1 MKKNR
6 NVFTLIEL
14 LIVIAIIAILAGMLL
29 PALNKAKETAKS
41 IECVSRLRQWGIG
54 FTLYMENSPVSM
66 KRYTWSDTWAADA
79 PEWSETL
86 ALLMNLPKNANMN
99 GFITKGKLVCPLLPQ
114 APIITRAGASQDG
127 CWGYQLNSSFSQNTI
142 AWLRVKNPSARALAG
157 EGWPEINVFSYYIDI
172 RDNTPLKLHFQNRHR
187 NAANIL
193 YLDSHIGSVNTYK
206 VHWQNPADR
215 PFLSPSF

>member
-1 MKKNR
+1 MKRNR

-29 PALNKAKETAKS
+29 PALNKAKESAKS

-54 FTLYMENSPVSM
+54 FTLYMESSPVSI
-66 KRYTWSDTWAADA
+66 KRYTWRDGWAADA

-86 ALLMNLPKNANMN
+86 ALLINLPKNANMN
-99 GFITKGKLVCPLLPQ
+99 GSAARGKLVCPLLPQ
-114 APIITRAGASQDG
+114 APIITRTGASQDG
-127 CWGYQLNSSFSQNTI
+127 CWSYQLNSAFSQDTI
-142 AWLRVKNPSARALAG
+142 AWSRVKNPSARALAG

-172 RDNTPLKLHFQNRHR
+172 RDNTPLKLHFQNRHG

-193 YLDSHIGSVNTYK
+193 HLDFHIGSVNTYK
-206 VHWQNPADR
+206 VHWQNLADK
-215 PFLSPSF
+215 PFLSPSI